1 MKQPHTVE
9 RDCRYCF
16 VRCAIVAVAI
26 FFLASVSLAQTPP
39 PQNPSLAWAQSL
51 QRDPALRAEFAHLL
65 ELLRHGVQF
74 PPARDHS
81 RLLPLQQDS
90 TIFYAA
96 FPNYGE
102 ASHQALTIF
111 QHELQQ
117 SAALRDWWQHGEM
130 ATFGPSL
137 ENALE
142 KYYQLSRF
150 VGDEITLSV
159 GTEGRQGPSL
169 LVLAE
174 IKKPGLQ
181 DFLQPMAKNPTG
193 KSKPLF
199 RVFDKQQ
206 LATAIDTPP
215 PQEPVVLV
223 RPDFAVATL
232 DLGELKRLSAHLDA
246 QRGDFI
252 STPFG
257 QRIGRAYQGGAT
269 FIGAADL
276 QAFLHLLPPDSKP
289 RQVLSQRSGF
299 ADMKYLVWK
308 HASVAGEAASQIEL
322 SFTGP
327 RHGMAAWLA
336 APGPLESLDFV
347 SPKAMLVAALRLQ
360 NPAQIF
366 DDAREW
372 STASNPAAFATIAQM
387 EQAMKLSVK
396 DDLLSLLTGEV
407 TFEIDDFTVAVPEW
421 RAILKVSDPD
431 HLQASLSKLQTTI
444 PVEAQHSEDAGVTYH
459 TLRIP
464 KAKKNLEIAYAFVDG
479 YLLIA
484 SSRDGVADAVR
495 IHKNGESL
503 AKSTKFLA
511 SLPPGYG
518 PDASA
523 LFYEDPMKMV
533 AMNIRRLWP
542 DMAES
547 FAQSSAGAPPVT
559 VCAYGDE
566 SAIREISRSSGM
578 DPGAF
583 LIGAAIAIP
592 NLLRARIAAN
602 ESSAVATL
610 HTVNTAQITYFGSY
624 PRRGY
629 APDLATL
636 GPDPAGSQNST
647 PRHANLIDSALGDAR
662 CTSGSWCL
670 KTGFRFSVAAS
681 CKKPTCQDFVVVATP
696 ESPSTGSRN
705 FCSTSDAV
713 IRVQIGPPLTAP
725 PSVSECRAWPPLQ

>member
-26 FFLASVSLAQTPP
+26 FSLASVSLAQTPP

-111 QHELQQ
+111 HHELQQ

-276 QAFLHLLPPDSKP
+276 QAFLHLLPPNAMP
-289 RQVLSQRSGF
+289 RQLTSEHSGF

-308 HASVAGEAASQIEL
+308 HAPVAGEAASQMEL

-327 RHGMAAWLA
+327 RHGMAAWLG

-347 SPKAMLVAALRLQ
+347 SPKAMLVSAMRLQ
-360 NPAQIF
+360 NPSQIF
-366 DDAREW
+366 DDIREL
-372 STASNPAAFATIAQM
+372 STASNPTAFAAITQM
-387 EQAMKLSVK
+387 EQAMKLSFK
-396 DDLLSLLTGEV
+396 DDLLDLLTGEV
-407 TFEIDDFTVAVPEW
+407 TFELDDFTVPEW

-431 HLQASLSKLQTTI
+431 RLQATLNKLLTTI
-444 PVEAQHSEDAGVTYH
+444 PVVAEHSEYAGVTYH
-459 TLRIP
+459 TLRMS
-464 KAKKNLEIAYAFVDG
+464 KGKKNLEIAYAFVEG
-479 YLLIA
+479 YLIIA
-484 SSRDGVADAVR
+484 SSRKGVADAVR
-495 IHKNGESL
+495 FHKNGESL
-503 AKSTKFLA
+503 AKSAKFLA
-511 SLPPGYG
+511 SLPPASG
-518 PDASA
+518 PEASA
-523 LFYEDPMKMV
+523 LLYEDPMKMV

-542 DMAES
+542 EMAES
-547 FAQSSAGAPPVT
+547 FAQSSVEAPPVT
-559 VCAYGDE
+559 VCGYGDE
-566 SAIREISRSSGM
+566 SSIREVSRSSGM
-578 DPGAF
+578 DPGAL
-583 LIGAAIAIP
+583 LIVAAIAIP
-592 NLLRARIAAN
+592 NVLRSKIAAN
-602 ESSAVATL
+602 ESSAVAAL
-610 HTVNTAQITYFGSY
+610 RAVYTAQISYFSSY
-624 PRRGY
+624 PQFGY
-629 APDLATL
+629 ARDLATL
-636 GPDPAGSQNST
+636 GPDPAG
-647 PRHANLIDSALGDAR
+647 PRLSSAKHANIIDATLGNVT
-662 CTSGSWCL
+662 CTEDNWCAKSGF
-670 KTGFRFSVAAS
+670 KFRLTAS
-681 CKKPTCQDFVVVATP
+681 CSKQACQDFVVVATP